1 MTIRPFGCRKPAAAI
16 CRLPCPGFVDAMNG
30 YFTEDNPAKRAIAV
44 YQPWPTAPQIKGLR

>member
-1 MTIRPFGCRKPAAAI
+1 LDAGSLLQRSAACLA
-16 CRLPCPGFVDAMNG
+16 LVFVDAMNG